1 MTDSQRFFKT
11 LKGVLTKNKRGF
23 TAKNERRCRL
33 KAKNNRFRSLLLI
46 LPLSVAS
53 MRRKMLKTT
62 YTEEGSVTT
71 IQSQKVAIYVT
82 RIVIFKQIIQILQ
95 PIVIDY
101 YSTHSYITNN
111 SYFLLVLNTIHLK
124 RRNSWP
130 LFALLPML

>member
-23 TAKNERRCRL
+23 TAKNERGCRL

-71 IQSQKVAIYVT
+71 IQSQKVAIYNSDRYFQT
-82 RIVIFKQIIQILQ
+82 NHSDITT
-95 PIVIDY
+95 
-101 YSTHSYITNN
+101 YSHR
-111 SYFLLVLNTIHLK
+111 LLFDAFIYN
-124 RRNSWP
+124 
-130 LFALLPML
+130 

>member
-23 TAKNERRCRL
+23 TAKNERGCRL
-33 KAKNNRFRSLLLI
+33 KSKNNRFRSLLLI

-71 IQSQKVAIYVT
+71 IQSQKVAIY
-82 RIVIFKQIIQILQ
+82 
-95 PIVIDY
+95 
-101 YSTHSYITNN
+101 N
-111 SYFLLVLNTIHLK
+111 SD
-124 RRNSWP
+124 R
-130 LFALLPML
+130 